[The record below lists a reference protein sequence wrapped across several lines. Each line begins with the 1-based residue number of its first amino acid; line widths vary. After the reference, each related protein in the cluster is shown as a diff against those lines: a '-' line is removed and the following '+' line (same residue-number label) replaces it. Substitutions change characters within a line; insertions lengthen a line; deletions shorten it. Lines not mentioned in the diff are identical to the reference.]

1 MTPHYI
7 HLFPHGKQLCRNTEK
22 HKNKNLQNIPSRTP
36 VMYINKDMTFHLDVM
51 FVVPVVLIIS
61 LIMYPELVFIYLCL
75 QINTKVFV
83 SLMYHSIS
91 HGKYVCPIFSQD
103 KS

>member
-1 MTPHYI
+1 MSKWLLYI
-7 HLFPHGKQLCRNTEK
+7 TKVVVILGKFVKQLREED
-22 HKNKNLQNIPSRTP
+22 NK
-36 VMYINKDMTFHLDVM
+36 
-51 FVVPVVLIIS
+51 LIVKWT
-61 LIMYPELVFIYLCL
+61 YPELVFIYLCL
-75 QINTKVFV
+75 QIKVFV